1 MEDILELRAQL
12 LGSLLTFTRVFYK
25 IRTGREFFISMP
37 TSQEAHVITICR
49 ALTKVFYLESNRLII
64 NCPPGWGKSEIF
76 RHFVAFCFA
85 HYPDCQFIYISF
97 GYERAEENTA
107 YIKQIIELPAYRKLF
122 GVEIDPSNSSKGKFK
137 TTQGGTVCAFG
148 SSGPVVGAD
157 AGLPNLDRF
166 SGMVLI
172 DDIHKPD
179 DVHSDTMREGV
190 IKNYDETIKQRP
202 RGINVPIALIGQ
214 RLHEEDLPGVLLQ
227 GHDGYHWDR
236 VILKAMDVHGN
247 ALYPEKDP
255 REKLLIEKEHNPY
268 VFSSQYMQDP
278 QPAGGGIFKPE
289 WFYLT
294 EEEPEIFATFITA
307 DTAETDKNYNDA
319 TVFSFFG
326 LYKTPE
332 TDQFALHWLDCREI
346 RVEPKDLKPEFMDF
360 YVSCCRFKIKPTLA
374 GIEKK
379 SSGVTLISLLK
390 EIQGFQIKEIDR
402 TRASGNK
409 TARFLE
415 IQPYVASKLISL
427 PRMAKHT
434 PLCLDHMKK
443 ITANNTHAHDDIADT
458 LYDGIKIGLID
469 KYLTN
474 YPHQLIKETN
484 IINALINKTQRL
496 KQARGY

>member
-214 RLHEEDLPGVLLQ
+214 RLHRSEE
-227 GHDGYHWDR
+227 H
-236 VILKAMDVHGN
+236 
-247 ALYPEKDP
+247 
-255 REKLLIEKEHNPY
+255 
-268 VFSSQYMQDP
+268 
-278 QPAGGGIFKPE
+278 
-289 WFYLT
+289 
-294 EEEPEIFATFITA
+294 
-307 DTAETDKNYNDA
+307 
-319 TVFSFFG
+319 
-326 LYKTPE
+326 
-332 TDQFALHWLDCREI
+332 
-346 RVEPKDLKPEFMDF
+346 
-360 YVSCCRFKIKPTLA
+360 
-374 GIEKK
+374 
-379 SSGVTLISLLK
+379 
-390 EIQGFQIKEIDR
+390 
-402 TRASGNK
+402 
-409 TARFLE
+409 
-415 IQPYVASKLISL
+415 
-427 PRMAKHT
+427 
-434 PLCLDHMKK
+434 
-443 ITANNTHAHDDIADT
+443 
-458 LYDGIKIGLID
+458 
-469 KYLTN
+469 
-474 YPHQLIKETN
+474 
-484 IINALINKTQRL
+484 
-496 KQARGY
+496 